1 MRLNDETNGIRIDD
15 EFECGSAGEIQR
27 AGDSVYEIGY
37 KPETIP
43 DWFEQLLD
51 ELFDG
56 AGVPKEYMAYVRL
69 QNTGSKPARVRLRF
83 LLSPKGKNYM
93 FPPWWV
99 RTDDGWFGVPA
110 EDTDMQFDDGHVDIA
125 LDVAPGVCLRVASAP
140 YESPAV
146 ICRKSRALAAGSDVF
161 TYREIGKSAQG
172 RPLPVLQTAERSLKI
187 IVDASM
193 QSCEPVSWGIMHLAH
208 WLTIPTTRA
217 RRLLD
222 RVQFALMPVTNPDG
236 IAEGRSVTNSVGEV
250 PKFGINDLVEGTR
263 PAPLETE
270 ALWKYL
276 VEFKPDASLEV
287 HAHFTRKGF
296 TRSIGMHDKASMPEH
311 MRAKG
316 AVIEDAIYANYHA
329 EPLDNRKVL
338 IDPREPEHN
347 VYGDRYVAEKAGTI
361 RTFLQAVPDSIE
373 AHAADV
379 REMVETI
386 ADALIVWEDE
396 NRL

>member
-1 MRLNDETNGIRIDD
+1 MILDDETNGIHIDD

-27 AGDSVYEIGY
+27 AGDSIYEIGY

-43 DWFEQLLD
+43 DWFQQLLD

-99 RTDDGWFGVPA
+99 RTEDGWFGVPA

-146 ICRKSRALAAGSDVF
+146 ICRKSKALAAGSDVF

-172 RPLPVLQTAERSLKI
+172 RPLPVLETAERPLKI

-193 QSCEPVSWGIMHLAH
+193 QSCEPVSWGVMHLAH
-208 WLTIPTTRA
+208 WLTISTTRA

-270 ALWKYL
+270 ALWNYL

-287 HAHFTRKGF
+287 HAHFTREGF

-316 AVIEDAIYANYHA
+316 AVIEDAIYTNYHA
-329 EPLDNRKVL
+329 EPLGNRKVL

-396 NRL
+396 NR

>member
-1 MRLNDETNGIRIDD
+1 MRLNDETNGIHIDD

-27 AGDSVYEIGY
+27 AGDSIYEIGY

-43 DWFEQLLD
+43 DWFQQLLD

-69 QNTGSKPARVRLRF
+69 QNTGSKPARVRLKF

-99 RTDDGWFGVPA
+99 RTDDGWFWVPA

-146 ICRKSRALAAGSDVF
+146 ICRKSKALAAGSDVF

-172 RPLPVLQTAERSLKI
+172 RPLPVLETAERPLKI

-193 QSCEPVSWGIMHLAH
+193 QSCEPVSWGVMHLAH
-208 WLTIPTTRA
+208 WLTISTTRA

-270 ALWKYL
+270 ALWNYL

-287 HAHFTRKGF
+287 HAHFTREGF
-296 TRSIGMHDKASMPEH
+296 TRSIGMHDKDSMPEH

-316 AVIEDAIYANYHA
+316 AVIEDAIYTNYHA
-329 EPLDNRKVL
+329 EPLGNRKVL

-396 NRL
+396 NR

>member
-1 MRLNDETNGIRIDD
+1 M
-15 EFECGSAGEIQR
+15 
-27 AGDSVYEIGY
+27 
-37 KPETIP
+37 
-43 DWFEQLLD
+43 
-51 ELFDG
+51 
-56 AGVPKEYMAYVRL
+56 
-69 QNTGSKPARVRLRF
+69 
-83 LLSPKGKNYM
+83 
-93 FPPWWV
+93 
-99 RTDDGWFGVPA
+99 
-110 EDTDMQFDDGHVDIA
+110 
-125 LDVAPGVCLRVASAP
+125 
-140 YESPAV
+140 
-146 ICRKSRALAAGSDVF
+146 
-161 TYREIGKSAQG
+161 
-172 RPLPVLQTAERSLKI
+172 
-187 IVDASM
+187 
-193 QSCEPVSWGIMHLAH
+193 
-208 WLTIPTTRA
+208 
-217 RRLLD
+217 
-222 RVQFALMPVTNPDG
+222 
-236 IAEGRSVTNSVGEV
+236 TNSVGEV